1 MLKIAII
8 TNTSKDTDGKMA
20 MRVID
25 YIGNRGEIYMKDDCR
40 ISDCADVICVPENE
54 IWGLVDIVMV
64 IGGDGTLLGVAPQC
78 AKHSVP
84 VVGINLGKVGFLTEV
99 EETELENAVSRVLL
113 GDYVIEKRMLLK
125 VCINDEKKGFHALND
140 TVITKPDGIKLLDVD
155 LYSGDELVYHYRADG
170 LVIATPTG
178 STGYSISAGGPVVDP
193 TMDLY
198 IATPICAHMLSTRS
212 AVLPATKEVVVGI
225 SADSAIVSTDGER
238 KVTITPRDRVRI
250 SKSKYTLDLIKLG
263 NANFYETL
271 IKKLS

>member
-8 TNTSKDTDGKMA
+8 TNTSKDIDGQMA
-20 MRVID
+20 IRVINC
-25 YIGNRGEIYMKDDCR
+25 IGDRGEIYMKDDCK
-40 ISDCADVICVPENE
+40 ISGCADVIYVPEDE
-54 IWGLVDIVMV
+54 IWGRVNLAMV
-64 IGGDGTLLGVAPQC
+64 IGGDGTLLRVAPQC

-99 EETELENAVSRVLL
+99 EEKDLEESINRVLS
-113 GDYVIEKRMLLK
+113 GDYITEKRMLLK
-125 VCINDEKKGFHALND
+125 VRINDGEKGFHALND

-170 LVIATPTG
+170 LVVATPTG

-238 KVTITPRDRVRI
+238 KVTITPDDRVRI

>member
-20 MRVID
+20 MRVIN

-40 ISDCADVICVPENE
+40 IPDCADVIYVPENE
-54 IWGLVDIVMV
+54 IWGLVDIAMV

-78 AKHSVP
+78 ARYSVP

-99 EETELENAVSRVLL
+99 EETELENAVSRVLS
-113 GDYVIEKRMLLK
+113 GDYVTEKRMLLK

-238 KVTITPRDRVRI
+238 KVIITPRDRVRI

>member
-8 TNTSKDTDGKMA
+8 TNTSKDIDGKMA
-20 MRVID
+20 LRVVEQ
-25 YIGNRGEIYMKDDCR
+25 IGNRGEIYMRDTCVL
-40 ISDCADVICVPENE
+40 SGNTSVIYVPESE
-54 IWGLVDIVMV
+54 IWGLVDIAIV

-99 EETELENAVSRVLL
+99 EEAELEDAVGRVLS
-113 GDYVIEKRMLLK
+113 GDYVTEKRMLLK
-125 VCINDEKKGFHALND
+125 VRINDEEKGYHALND

-193 TMDLY
+193 TMNLY

-212 AVLPATKEVVVGI
+212 AVLPADKEVTVGI
-225 SADSAIVSTDGER
+225 SNDSAIVSTDGER
-238 KVTITPRDRVRI
+238 KVVITPNDRVRI
-250 SKSKYTLDLIKLG
+250 SKSNYTLDLIKLG
-263 NANFYETL
+263 KTNFYTTL

>member
-20 MRVID
+20 MRVINH
-25 YIGNRGEIYMKDDCR
+25 IGDRGEIYMRDDCR
-40 ISDCADVICVPENE
+40 ISVCAGVIYLPEDE
-54 IWGLVDIVMV
+54 IWDKVNLAMV
-64 IGGDGTLLGVAPQC
+64 IGGDGTLLRVAPQC
-78 AKHSVP
+78 ARNSVP

-99 EETELENAVSRVLL
+99 EEKELETSIDRVLS
-113 GDYVIEKRMLLK
+113 GDYITEKRMLLK
-125 VCINDEKKGFHALND
+125 VKVNDKGFHALND

-225 SADSAIVSTDGER
+225 SDDSAIVSTDGER
-238 KVTITPRDRVRI
+238 KVIITPNDRVVI

>member
-8 TNTSKDTDGKMA
+8 TNTSKDIDGKMA
-20 MRVID
+20 LRVARH
-25 YIGNRGEIYMKDDCR
+25 IGNRGEVYMHDTCVLDGN
-40 ISDCADVICVPENE
+40 AGVHYVPESE
-54 IWGLVDIVMV
+54 IWGLVDIAIV

-99 EETELENAVSRVLL
+99 EEAELEDAVRRVLS
-113 GDYVIEKRMLLK
+113 GDYVTEKRMLLK
-125 VCINDEKKGFHALND
+125 VRINDEEKGYHALND

-193 TMDLY
+193 TMSLY

-212 AVLPATKEVVVGI
+212 AVLPADKEVTVGI
-225 SADSAIVSTDGER
+225 SNDSAIVSTDGER
-238 KVTITPRDRVRI
+238 KVIITPSDRVRI
-250 SKSKYTLDLIKLG
+250 SKSNYTLDLIKLG
-263 NANFYETL
+263 KTNFYTTL